1 MTIQEKIDE
10 VVGQVEE
17 LVTQAANA
25 RKAARA
31 AKSTKTAKTAGAKSV
46 KMTLDTASDMPTNG
60 DLESTLSGV
69 IQLGNEW
76 LEMNAH
82 ARAAAIVLGMVAETY
97 SPMMASRFIR
107 ECVDLKQYG
116 ELKRKETIGS
126 AYLFK
131 LLTMPEY
138 AALIQ
143 MLLEDS
149 GALGYLPEDGTAEPE
164 ADADEK

>member
-10 VVGQVEE
+10 VVGQVQD
-17 LVTQAANA
+17 LVTQAADA
-25 RKAARA
+25 RKTARA
-31 AKSTKTAKTAGAKSV
+31 AKGTKSAKSTGAKSV
-46 KMTLDTASDMPTNG
+46 KKTLDTAADMPTAG
-60 DLESTLSGV
+60 DLEITLSGV
-69 IQLGNEW
+69 KELGYEW
-76 LEMNAH
+76 LETNAH

-97 SPMMASRFIR
+97 SPTMASRFIR
-107 ECVDLKQYG
+107 ECVELKQYG
-116 ELKRKETIGS
+116 ELKRKEASGS

-149 GALGYLPEDGTAEPE
+149 GSLGYVPDDGTAPE
-164 ADADEK
+164 EAADEA

>member
-10 VVGQVEE
+10 VVGQVKE
-17 LVTQAANA
+17 LTTQAANT
-25 RKAARA
+25 RKAART
-31 AKSTKTAKTAGAKSV
+31 AKGTKTAKATGAKSV
-46 KMTLDTASDMPTNG
+46 KKTLDTAADMPTNG

-82 ARAAAIVLGMVAETY
+82 ARAAVIVLGMVAETY

-116 ELKRKETIGS
+116 ELKRKETVGS
-126 AYLFK
+126 AYLFNI
-131 LLTMPEY
+131 LTMPEY

-149 GALGYLPEDGTAEPE
+149 GTLGYTPKDGTASEE
-164 ADADEK
+164 AADEE